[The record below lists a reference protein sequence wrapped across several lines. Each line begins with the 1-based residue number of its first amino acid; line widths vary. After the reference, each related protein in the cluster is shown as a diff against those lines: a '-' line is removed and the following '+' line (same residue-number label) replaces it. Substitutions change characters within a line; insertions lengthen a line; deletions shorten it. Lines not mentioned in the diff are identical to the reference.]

1 MLLAVF
7 AAFTSCKKD
16 EDFKGIESTEFRIN
30 YPDGFSSSARFEGE
44 VTLKDRNSGTIY
56 TTEAKDGIAT
66 FTYIMQGVYDLSVS
80 KTLTAAQFKEL
91 APGLGDDLKNEVVL
105 SGLSLSVNLLTDED
119 AAKTHEVTLNWAVKG
134 SLVISKIYSNGTKTT
149 AGKTFLNDRYWEIF
163 NNSSETVYLDGLC
176 LAYLWGNTNTAAVT
190 NPFYEQYK
198 DAVFV
203 NTAARFPGS
212 GSEHPL
218 APGESVVVA
227 QSAANF
233 VTEER
238 PMDIDLTGADFE
250 TYYADSDMSQD
261 NTAVPNMEIVY
272 KAIAG
277 ARVFGMA
284 TMSVILF
291 RATDAEIASME
302 KLPEPG
308 SSSSNVFLKIPNG
321 IIIDAVQQYKAEDA
335 NPVMHA
341 ELDASA
347 AVLGQIGRAHV

>member
-1 MLLAVF
+1 
-7 AAFTSCKKD
+7 
-16 EDFKGIESTEFRIN
+16 
-30 YPDGFSSSARFEGE
+30 
-44 VTLKDRNSGTIY
+44 
-56 TTEAKDGIAT
+56 
-66 FTYIMQGVYDLSVS
+66 MQGVYDFPCQNVDSRPVQG
-80 KTLTAAQFKEL
+80 TG
-91 APGLGDDLKNEVVL
+91 PGLGDDLKNEVVL
-105 SGLSLSVNLLTDED
+105 ERPVAVCQPAHRRGCGQNAL
-119 AAKTHEVTLNWAVKG
+119 EVTLNWAVKG
-134 SLVISKIYSNGTKTT
+134 SLVISQIYSNGTKTT
-149 AGKTFLNDRYWEIF
+149 AGKNVPSTTGTGRFF

-198 DAVFV
+198 GCRVRQYGSPFPRLGFR
-203 NTAARFPGS
+203 TPAR
-212 GSEHPL
+212 
-218 APGESVVVA
+218 PGESVVVA

-341 ELDASA
+341 GARRF
-347 AVLGQIGRAHV
+347 GRRPRS

>member
-1 MLLAVF
+1 M
-7 AAFTSCKKD
+7 
-16 EDFKGIESTEFRIN
+16 
-30 YPDGFSSSARFEGE
+30 
-44 VTLKDRNSGTIY
+44 
-56 TTEAKDGIAT
+56 
-66 FTYIMQGVYDLSVS
+66 
-80 KTLTAAQFKEL
+80 
-91 APGLGDDLKNEVVL
+91 
-105 SGLSLSVNLLTDED
+105 
-119 AAKTHEVTLNWAVKG
+119 
-134 SLVISKIYSNGTKTT
+134 
-149 AGKTFLNDRYWEIF
+149 
-163 NNSSETVYLDGLC
+163 
-176 LAYLWGNTNTAAVT
+176 
-190 NPFYEQYK
+190 
-198 DAVFV
+198 FV

-347 AVLGQIGRAHV
+347 AVLGREVPVIAERKVAYTATDGRKVLQDTNNSGADFVVSTSVDGTPAFLVPRQYDKPVLNK